1 MKHIKVNHKFNESS
15 KKTEEE
21 KVKWYISILTEKYSL
36 QAVEMSINKIDKQI
50 KEEVHDLVS

>member
-21 KVKWYISILTEKYSL
+21 KVKWYIGILTEKYSL

-50 KEEVHDLVS
+50 KEEVHDLLS

>member
-21 KVKWYISILTEKYSL
+21 KVKWYIGILTEKYSL
-36 QAVEMSINKIDKQI
+36 QAVEMSINIIDKQI
-50 KEEVHDLVS
+50 KEEVHDLLS

>member
-21 KVKWYISILTEKYSL
+21 KVKWYIGILTEKYSL